1 MKRVVL
7 LLGCLMLMPA
17 SNYAGELYRWMDK
30 SGKVHYGDVPA
41 SEAVQV
47 ERKKFAVKDGEDM
60 PYESYLARQN
70 FPVTLYV
77 ADNCVEPCQQ
87 ARDFL
92 DKRGIPFTEKT
103 LLTQK
108 DLDDFKKLSGSEQAP
123 TLAVGKTY
131 LKGFEPGQWNSELDI
146 AGYPK
151 TLPYRPPQK
160 QVKPVTDKSAASKP
174 TMDKPTMDK
183 PAIDQPATDKPITD
197 NPATDKPATDQ
208 PVTDQSATKK

>member
-7 LLGCLMLMPA
+7 LLGCLMLAPT
-17 SNYAGELYRWMDK
+17 SNYAGELYRWVDK
-30 SGKVHYGDVPA
+30 SGKVHYGDAPA

-47 ERKKFAVKDGEDM
+47 ERKKFAVTQDGEDI

-70 FPVTLYV
+70 FPVTLYT

-92 DKRGIPFTEKT
+92 DKRGIPFTEKA

-108 DLDDFKKLSGSEQAP
+108 DVDDFKQQSGSEQAP

-131 LKGFEPGQWNSELDI
+131 LKGFEAGQWNSELDI

-151 TLPYRPPQK
+151 TLLYRPPQK
-160 QVKPVTDKSAASKP
+160 TVKPLADKSA
-174 TMDKPTMDK
+174 T
-183 PAIDQPATDKPITD
+183 DQPAT
-197 NPATDKPATDQ
+197 
-208 PVTDQSATKK
+208 KK